1 MFSEVNNFMAREVH
15 HQPTAQAD
23 LYRAAETAVRSGRE
37 QKVEFNGATLTIG
50 RLKPRKP
57 RVRRGAAALTPAE
70 REEIL
75 RATSGGWKG
84 LIDPDQLKRDLNEL
98 QRDDA
103 IPRSL

>member
-1 MFSEVNNFMAREVH
+1 MAREQQ

-23 LYRAAETAVRSGRE
+23 LYRAAEAAARSGRRQE
-37 QKVEFNGATLTIG
+37 VQFNGTTLTIG
-50 RLKPRKP
+50 RIAPRKS
-57 RVRRGAAALTPAE
+57 RARRGGVALTPVE

-84 LIDPDQLKRDLNEL
+84 LIDGDQLKRELNEL
-98 QRDDA
+98 QRDES